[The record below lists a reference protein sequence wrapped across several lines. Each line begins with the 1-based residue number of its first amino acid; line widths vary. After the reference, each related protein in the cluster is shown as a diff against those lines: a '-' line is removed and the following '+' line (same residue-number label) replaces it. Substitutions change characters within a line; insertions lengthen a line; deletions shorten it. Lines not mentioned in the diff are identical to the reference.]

1 MEEGAYANSKNILDE
16 EIALF
21 ILFLVKHYPTFIQM
35 TEQPSPQSVHLLFNE
50 ITFMKVDGLVP
61 VDLF

>member
-1 MEEGAYANSKNILDE
+1 
-16 EIALF
+16 
-21 ILFLVKHYPTFIQM
+21 M